1 MLVLIIG
8 IFLLLL
14 AVLFI
19 GTPVAFGLGFVAV
32 ASILLFCSPDQ
43 LVQIGSIAYTQGTSM
58 NQIVAPLFILMAELL
73 AQGGVAAD
81 IFSVLTKWMQRIKG
95 GLAISATL
103 ACTVFAALCGSSPA
117 TAAAIGRISI
127 KEMVSR
133 GYREDFTAGV
143 VASGGTLGIMIPPSL
158 AMVMYGIITE
168 TSIAKLF
175 IAGILPGLM
184 LSILLCVF
192 ILVRASLN
200 PAIVGLGVNGA
211 NKNGNPFEK
220 EKVAQPAKG
229 GFISDI
235 KLVMPPIILII
246 IVIGSLYSGM
256 TTPTEA
262 AGVGAIGALMLV
274 LILGR
279 LKLKLLGDILQ
290 ATARTSAMILFLI
303 FGGLAL
309 SYVVTYLG
317 LAQYLANFIT
327 SLGINRW
334 LLMIAVYFLWFIL
347 GCLIDPLSMI
357 VLTIPFL
364 FPTFLAL
371 GFDPIWL
378 GVVSTLCVEIGMIT
392 PPVGLNLFVI
402 TAISDVPMKKII
414 TGTIPFVCV
423 LIIALIILSVFPQIS
438 LYLPSRM

>member
-1 MLVLIIG
+1 MLLVMLG
-8 IFLLLL
+8 IVFILLV
-14 AVLFI
+14 VLFI

-32 ASILLFCSPDQ
+32 ASIFLFISPEQ
-43 LVQIGSIAYTQGTSM
+43 LAQIGSIAFTQGTSM
-58 NQIVAPLFILMAELL
+58 NQLVAPLFILMAELL
-73 AQGGVAAD
+73 AQGRVATD
-81 IFSVLTKWMQRIKG
+81 IFTVLTRRTQRVKG

-103 ACTVFAALCGSSPA
+103 ASTVFAALCGSSPA

-127 KEMVSR
+127 REMVSR

-184 LSILLCVF
+184 LSAMLCAF
-192 ILVRASLN
+192 ILIRAYLN
-200 PAIVGLGVNGA
+200 PAVVGCQVSR
-211 NKNGNPFEK
+211 EK
-220 EKVAQPAKG
+220 TEEMSARTENALWTRTS
-229 GFISDI
+229 IIEDI
-235 KLVMPPIILII
+235 KLVLPPIILVV
-246 IVIGSLYSGM
+246 IVIGSLYTGM

-262 AGVGAIGALMLV
+262 AGVGAIGALVVV
-274 LILGR
+274 LLLRR
-279 LKLKLLGDILQ
+279 LKLTLLADILD
-290 ATARTSAMILFLI
+290 AAARTSAMILFLI

-317 LAQYLANFIT
+317 LAQEIADYLT
-327 SLGINRW
+327 GLGINRW
-334 LLMIAVYFLWFIL
+334 LLMVAVYILWFIL
-347 GCLIDPLSMI
+347 GCLMDPLSMI

-364 FPTFLAL
+364 FPTFMAL

-402 TAISDVPMKKII
+402 KAISNVSMKNII
-414 TGTIPFVCV
+414 VGVIPFVLV
-423 LIIALIILSVFPQIS
+423 LMIALAVLSLFPQIV